1 MGLLTSCRRGL
12 RSSAALALGAALV
25 LPGCRTVVDRQA
37 VEGDARPGVVRTW
50 RGTGRTHG
58 VIAFVR
64 LPLGAPPLTIEAG
77 SVLVPAD
84 PTLQRYLVTA
94 PVAADGSGPPGGAPV
109 RGLCLDADRRPWPR
123 DATVVGVAVRSPR
136 DVAGER
142 VDLYVAMRA
151 VSGPVVPGAD
161 EVAAQWA
168 LWRVSDGKTRE
179 DVAAA
184 VERESPALPAEERA
198 AIASSIWEAATLV
211 LEVEEEGP
219 DWAALD
225 LTRK

>member
-1 MGLLTSCRRGL
+1 MLGATL
-12 RSSAALALGAALV
+12 ALA
-25 LPGCRTVVDRQA
+25 GCRTVVEREA

-64 LPLGAPPLTIEAG
+64 LPPGAPDLSIEAG

-84 PTLQRYLVTA
+84 PGLQRYLVTA
-94 PVAADGSGPPGGAPV
+94 RVVAEGTGPSGGAPV
-109 RGLCLDADRRPWPR
+109 RGLCLDADRQPWPR
-123 DATVVGVAVRSPR
+123 DATVAGVTVRSAR
-136 DVAGER
+136 EVAGER

-151 VSGPVVPGAD
+151 VAGPGAD
-161 EVAAQWA
+161 DVVAQWA
-168 LWRVSDGKTRE
+168 LWRVSDRKTAE

-184 VERESPALPAEERA
+184 VEREAPALTAGERA
-198 AIASSIWEAATLV
+198 AVVSSIWEATTVV
-211 LEVEEEGP
+211 LEVAGRAVAEEEGL

-225 LTRK
+225 LTQK